1 MPASLWFP
9 GLGHTP
15 RDFHLLLG
23 WVPAQ
28 SHWLCRHKEK
38 SRNEVH
44 SEPLRRSLEAP
55 NLRTQL
61 ALEWGRLG
69 FQVEEDVSPVTLTG
83 EKGHDLV
90 WADGGLADGHLPGSS
105 ARELELS
112 LVP

>member
-28 SHWLCRHKEK
+28 SHGLCRHKEK
-38 SRNEVH
+38 SRNEA
-44 SEPLRRSLEAP
+44 LRRSLEAP

-61 ALEWGRLG
+61 ALEWGHLG
-69 FQVEEDVSPVTLTG
+69 FQVEAAGLTC
-83 EKGHDLV
+83 HSD
-90 WADGGLADGHLPGSS
+90 
-105 ARELELS
+105 R
-112 LVP
+112 